1 MDSMAPATP
10 TASRD
15 RIQTVI
21 LTLRGERVIMSSDPM
36 TPGPWSEAI
45 ERMLARIKDAQ
56 ARVKDGFPH
65 WADPDTG
72 RWTTTPDG
80 NWTGS
85 YWIGMLWLAATA
97 TGDARHRQWA
107 APLAERLA
115 AKKA

>member
-1 MDSMAPATP
+1 
-10 TASRD
+10 
-15 RIQTVI
+15 
-21 LTLRGERVIMSSDPM
+21 
-36 TPGPWSEAI
+36 
-45 ERMLARIKDAQ
+45 MLARIKDTQ

-80 NWTGS
+80 NWTGR

-97 TGDARHRQWA
+97 TADARYRQWA